1 MSHLIKYNTKLETLL
16 NKIEDKFYQLS
27 KKIL

>member
-1 MSHLIKYNTKLETLL
+1 MSHLMKYNTKLENFL
-16 NKIEDKFYQLS
+16 NKLEDKFYQLS